1 MLIRGRSLIPA
12 LAKMKWFVTIF
23 NYFQRLTTVTARAQS
38 QIWRW
43 FKIDL
48 CSNHWKFGY
57 IMCVFYSLV
66 NKETKQ
72 KQKLIK
78 SKRVTISHVTEMKS
92 AFQVSNV
99 CGMTLL
105 HIFPEYCTSRIG
117 SYATSNF
124 NTTEQMDNRK
134 ETHMT

>member
-1 MLIRGRSLIPA
+1 M
-12 LAKMKWFVTIF
+12 TIF
-23 NYFQRLTTVTARAQS
+23 NYCKLLTTVTARAQS

-57 IMCVFYSLV
+57 ILSVFYSLV

-78 SKRVTISHVTEMKS
+78 SKRVTISHIAEMKS
-92 AFQVSNV
+92 ASQVSNV
-99 CGMTLL
+99 CGITLL
-105 HIFPEYCTSRIG
+105 HIFPEYCIG
-117 SYATSNF
+117 KICSCATSNF
-124 NTTEQMDNRK
+124 NTTKQMDNRK
-134 ETHMT
+134 ETYTT